1 MLVRVPTDVTAG
13 ARARWLGELSEVL
26 REAKAL
32 LSSLAASD
40 PVAMDLFMR
49 IASAEAQVC
58 ALQLGRP
65 ANDAAKTA
73 PDWTGSLPWPHKFD
87 PD

>member
-13 ARARWLGELSEVL
+13 ARARWLGELSDAL
-26 REAKAL
+26 REAKAR

-40 PVAMDLFMR
+40 PVAMDLFKR

-65 ANDAAKTA
+65 ANDAAQAA

>member
-26 REAKAL
+26 GEAKAL
-32 LSSLAASD
+32 LSSLAVSD

-49 IASAEAQVC
+49 IASAEAQVW

-65 ANDAAKTA
+65 TNGDVIDD
-73 PDWTGSLPWPHKFD
+73 PYWTRSLPWPHKFD
-87 PD
+87 PN